1 MKKRNQEKKMF
12 QKRRMRRQKRRGRG
26 NARDYQMENWI
37 KKKTKKSSLNMF
49 FRNDWTRHGA

>member
-37 KKKTKKSSLNMF
+37 KKAKKIIVNIL
-49 FRNDWTRHGA
+49 